1 MCHNL
6 VKLSQHFQILNDVR
20 VLIRNQDKEQFVDWD
35 IDVSN
40 DIRLDMRALP
50 AWLYQFGEVG
60 HVLLHLQTVNRH
72 ELPRYQDLPAFA
84 ADTCADHYHMSFV
97 FGFCRDK
104 VYLFAKE
111 KLINLDN

>member
-6 VKLSQHFQILNDVR
+6 IKLSQHFQILNDVW
-20 VLIRNQDKEQFVDWD
+20 VLIRDQHKEQFVDWD

-60 HVLLHLQTVNRH
+60 HVLLHLQAINGY
-72 ELPRYQDLPAFA
+72 ELTSYQYLAAFT
-84 ADTCADHYHMSFV
+84 ADTCANHYHVV
-97 FGFCRDK
+97 FWFLPG
-104 VYLFAKE
+104 
-111 KLINLDN
+111 